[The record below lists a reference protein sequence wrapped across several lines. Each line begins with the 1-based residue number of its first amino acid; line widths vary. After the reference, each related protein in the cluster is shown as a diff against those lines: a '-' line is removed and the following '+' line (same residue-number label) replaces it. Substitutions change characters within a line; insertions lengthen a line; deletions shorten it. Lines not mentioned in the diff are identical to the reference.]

1 MSSPSSSPEG
11 TSGKPVEGTS
21 ASSHAV
27 SPLGIS
33 VVVALLSLFLFALM
47 GWQVASWQQQARELS
62 LLTQA
67 RALADAVARVDTSTD
82 EGSAQ
87 LQSRFEGI
95 RQAMPT
101 LTEGL
106 VLEGTS
112 FVAHTQAALAGTR
125 LSREDLNHKQL
136 YDDAK
141 ELEGALDRNREE
153 RATYSDL
160 KRNPFATSLVRVGE
174 AGLTA
179 TVPVMGADGSMRG
192 TLVLKADPP
201 RFPSTPLA
209 TQLALAAGV
218 AIGLAFVVG
227 RSGSRVLVA
236 VVGTL
241 WMMAAS
247 TVVFLQVEQASS
259 ILRQQV
265 GTGAAQVYPV
275 WKTLGGETTS
285 DPGMYLSALNV
296 GVNGDPMSWLSEL
309 GEVNPPAE
317 SVQHAGVWVKA
328 GRDLRVD
335 STWTWRG
342 LQAVAMGMVLWL
354 VLLVTGWTR
363 RIASD
368 VVEYSYAYAYV
379 APAVIGTA
387 VLVFGPF
394 VFGFVLGFYTRV
406 YNEYEFVG
414 LQNFVQI
421 LSDFSITQTKNFYRT
436 LGVTVMWTVINVTL
450 HVSIGL
456 ALALMLKDKS
466 LRFTPVYR
474 TLLVVPWA
482 LPNYITALIWKGM
495 FNKEYGAVNALL
507 EATGVGSV
515 SWFNSFW
522 GAFAANL
529 ATNVWLGFP
538 FMMVVSLGA
547 LQSIPTELYEAADV
561 DGAGPWDKFVR
572 ITLPLLKPAL
582 FPAIILGIIWTFNQF
597 NVIYL
602 VSGGAPDGETDILIT
617 EAYRWAFE
625 GRQQYGYASAYS
637 TIIFVILFT
646 YTYITNKITKSTE
659 GAYA

>member
-1 MSSPSSSPEG
+1 MSSPSSKPDATSDASQAG
-11 TSGKPVEGTS
+11 TR
-21 ASSHAV
+21 AV

-33 VVVALLSLFLFALM
+33 VIVALLSVFLFALM
-47 GWQVASWQQQARELS
+47 GWQVASWQQQARELA

-67 RALADAVARVDTSTD
+67 RVLADAVARVDTGTE
-82 EGSAQ
+82 EGSAL
-87 LQSRFEGI
+87 LQSRFLGVKEGV
-95 RQAMPT
+95 PT
-101 LTEGL
+101 LVEGL

-112 FVAHTQAALAGTR
+112 FVAHTRAELAGTR
-125 LSREDLNHKQL
+125 LNRDDLTHKQL

-141 ELEGALDRNREE
+141 ELEGALDRNKEE
-153 RATYSDL
+153 RATYADL
-160 KRNPFATSLVRVGE
+160 KRNPFATALVRAG
-174 AGLTA
+174 APGLTA
-179 TVPVMGADGSMRG
+179 TVPVLGSDGVMRG
-192 TLVLKADPP
+192 TLVLRADPP

-209 TQLALAAGV
+209 TQLALAAGI

-227 RSGSRVLVA
+227 RSGSRVMVA

-247 TVVFLQVEQASS
+247 TLVFLQVEQASS
-259 ILRQQV
+259 ILREQV
-265 GTGAAQVYPV
+265 GKGAAQVYPV
-275 WKTLGGETTS
+275 WKVVGGESATE
-285 DPGMYLSALNV
+285 PAAYLSALNV
-296 GVNGDPMSWLSEL
+296 GLNGDPMAWLGEL
-309 GEVNPPAE
+309 GEVNPPPE
-317 SVQHAGVWVKA
+317 SIQHAGVWVRA

-342 LQAVAMGMVLWL
+342 LQATAVGMVLWL

-368 VVEYSYAYAYV
+368 FVEYSYAYAYV

-456 ALALMLKDKS
+456 ALAMMLKDKT
-466 LRFTPVYR
+466 LRFTPIYR

-561 DGAGPWDKFVR
+561 DGAGAWDKFTR

-637 TIIFVILFT
+637 TIIFVILFS